1 LRLCFIVQS
10 MLELL
15 TSEEMGQADRL
26 AMEGGVPG
34 LELMENAGRAVAD
47 EVAARFTDASEVAL
61 LCGPG
66 NNGGDGFVA
75 ARHLLD
81 KGYAVRLGFK
91 GDPGRLPHDAAA
103 MAKAWTGAVEPLS
116 AALLSRA
123 EIVVDALFGA
133 GLARPIEGDFAALIE
148 AVNASGLPVIAV
160 DVPSGVDGTTGTIKG
175 VAVRALATV
184 TFFRLKPGHLLL
196 PGRELSGETRVA
208 AIGPDSVLEIIKPKT
223 FVNEPGLWLP
233 HFPWPTPQGHKY
245 ARGHAV
251 VVSGPAFSTGAA
263 RLAAMGAL
271 RDGAGLVTVASPKDA
286 VAVNASQLTAVMVR
300 PVDDT
305 KELAELLSDERKN
318 ALLIG
323 PGVGVGES
331 TKAKVMAALASKA
344 GVVLDADAITSFA
357 SNPDALFAAIRGRAA
372 PVALTPH
379 EGEFARLFGPIGE
392 GAKLEAARAAAARS
406 GAVVLL
412 KGSDTVVAAP
422 DGRTSINATSSPWLA
437 TAGTGDVLAG
447 MVLGLLAQR
456 MDAFQGVSAAV
467 WMHGRAAQL
476 FGPGLISEDLLDMLP
491 AVLRELAEAAKKWE
505 EKGTRACGQ
514 GS

>member
-1 LRLCFIVQS
+1 

-26 AMEGGVPG
+26 AIEGGVPG
-34 LELMENAGRAVAD
+34 VELMENAGRAVAEEVTKRFPD
-47 EVAARFTDASEVAL
+47 AREVAV

-91 GDPGRLPHDAAA
+91 GDPSRLPPDAAA

-116 AALLSRA
+116 AELLSHA
-123 EIVVDALFGA
+123 DVVVDALFGA

-148 AVNASGLPVIAV
+148 AVNASGLPVVAV
-160 DVPSGVDGTTGTIKG
+160 DVPSGVDGTTGAVKG
-175 VAVRALATV
+175 IAVRAAATV

-196 PGRELSGETRVA
+196 PGRELCGETRVA
-208 AIGPDSVLEIIKPKT
+208 DIGIPASVLEIIKPKT
-223 FVNEPGLWLP
+223 FANEPGLWLP

-263 RLAAMGAL
+263 RLGALGAL
-271 RDGAGLVTVASPKDA
+271 RGGAGLVTVASPKDA
-286 VAVNASQLTAVMVR
+286 VQVNASQLTAVMVR
-300 PVDDT
+300 PVDDAR
-305 KELAELLSDERKN
+305 ELAELLADERKN
-318 ALLIG
+318 AVLIG
-323 PGVGVGES
+323 PGIGVGES
-331 TKAKVMAALASKA
+331 TKAIVMAALASKA
-344 GVVLDADAITSFA
+344 AVVLDADALTSFA
-357 SNPDALFAAIRGRAA
+357 SDPDTLFAAIHGRAA
-372 PVALTPH
+372 PVAITPH

-406 GAVVLL
+406 GAIVLL

-422 DGRTSINATSSPWLA
+422 DGRASINATSSPWLA

-456 MDAFQGVSAAV
+456 MEPFEGVSAAV
-467 WMHGRAAQL
+467 WMHGRAALL
-476 FGPGLISEDLLDMLP
+476 FGPGLISEDLPGMLP
-491 AVLRELAEAAKKWE
+491 LVLRELGQLSKKWR
-505 EKGTRACGQ
+505 EKGAQTGGEGAR
-514 GS
+514 

>member
-1 LRLCFIVQS
+1 MI
-10 MLELL
+10 ELL

-26 AMEGGVPG
+26 ATVGGVPG

-47 EVAARFTDASEVAL
+47 EVATRFPDASEVAV

-75 ARHLLD
+75 GRHLLD

-91 GDPGRLPHDAAA
+91 GDPSRLPPDAAT

-116 AALLSRA
+116 AKLLSRA

-133 GLARPIEGDFAALIE
+133 GLARPIEGDFAVLIE
-148 AVNASGLPVIAV
+148 AVNASGLPVVAV
-160 DVPSGVDGTTGTIKG
+160 DVPSGVDGTTGAIRG
-175 VAVRALATV
+175 IAVRGLATV

-196 PGRELSGETRVA
+196 PGRELCGETRVA
-208 AIGPDSVLEIIKPKT
+208 DIGIPASVLEVIKPKT
-223 FVNEPGLWLP
+223 FANEPGLWLP

-263 RLAAMGAL
+263 RLGAMGAL
-271 RDGAGLVTVASPKDA
+271 RAGAGLVTVASPKDA
-286 VAVNASQLTAVMVR
+286 IQVNASQLTAIMVR
-300 PVDDT
+300 PVDDA
-305 KELAELLSDERKN
+305 KELAELLADERKN

-344 GVVLDADAITSFA
+344 AVVLDADALTPFA
-357 SNPDALFAAIRGRAA
+357 PEPDTLFAAVRSRAA
-372 PVALTPH
+372 PVVLTPH

-392 GAKLEAARAAAARS
+392 GTKLEAARAAAARS
-406 GAVVLL
+406 GAIVLL
-412 KGSDTVVAAP
+412 KGSDTIVAAP
-422 DGRTSINATSSPWLA
+422 DGRASINATSSPWLA

-456 MDAFQGVSAAV
+456 MEPFEAVSAAV

-476 FGPGLISEDLLDMLP
+476 FGPGLISEDLPEMLP
-491 AVLRELAEAAKKWE
+491 AVLGELAAKAGENKSDTQPM
-505 EKGTRACGQ
+505 TRC
-514 GS
+514 

>member
-1 LRLCFIVQS
+1 

-15 TSEEMGQADRL
+15 ASEEMGQADRL

-47 EVAARFTDASEVAL
+47 EVAARFPDASEVAV

-91 GDPGRLPHDAAA
+91 GDPSRLPQDAAA
-103 MAKAWTGAVEPLS
+103 MAKAWTGAIEPLS
-116 AALLSRA
+116 AKLLSHA
-123 EIVVDALFGA
+123 DVVVDALFGA
-133 GLARPIEGDFAALIE
+133 GLARPIAGDFAALIE
-148 AVNASGLPVIAV
+148 AVNASGVPVIAV
-160 DVPSGVDGTTGTIKG
+160 DVPSGVDGTTGAIKG
-175 VAVRALATV
+175 IAVRALATV

-196 PGRELSGETRVA
+196 PGRELCGETSVA
-208 AIGPDSVLEIIKPKT
+208 DIGIPDSVLEIIKPKT
-223 FVNEPGLWLP
+223 FVNEPALWLP

-331 TKAKVMAALASKA
+331 TKAKVMAALASNA
-344 GVVLDADAITSFA
+344 AIVLDEKRTPFLVDKLIDQALAER
-357 SNPDALFAAIRGRAA
+357 PD
-372 PVALTPH
+372 VQ
-379 EGEFARLFGPIGE
+379 
-392 GAKLEAARAAAARS
+392 AARAAKLFTEAALAQARREAFPHCGAQLHPLGVHRLGRQPQLGGAVALLPLPPSIATRPTSAGRRSTS
-406 GAVVLL
+406 GA
-412 KGSDTVVAAP
+412 P
-422 DGRTSINATSSPWLA
+422 RTTPS
-437 TAGTGDVLAG
+437 G
-447 MVLGLLAQR
+447 
-456 MDAFQGVSAAV
+456 
-467 WMHGRAAQL
+467 
-476 FGPGLISEDLLDMLP
+476 
-491 AVLRELAEAAKKWE
+491 
-505 EKGTRACGQ
+505 C
-514 GS
+514 